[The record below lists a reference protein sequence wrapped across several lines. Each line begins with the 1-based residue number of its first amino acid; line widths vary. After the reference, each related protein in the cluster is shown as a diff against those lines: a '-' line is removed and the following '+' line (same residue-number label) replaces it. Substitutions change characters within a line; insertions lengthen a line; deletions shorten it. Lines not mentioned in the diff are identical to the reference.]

1 MKKNSQSLQ
10 NYVQLMTQ
18 HQGALRG
25 FVVSLMPGM
34 PGVSDVLQETNLV
47 LWQKMEKYEDG
58 SNFLA
63 WAFTIARYEVMHH
76 RDRAKRDG
84 RIVFSDKLVDA
95 IAEVDPIQEDN
106 EQHLLALE
114 SCMNKLN
121 ENQRQLIQH
130 RYSKGQSLEN
140 LAASLQKPASA
151 LRVSLFRTRAALK
164 KCIENQSP
172 EGRLA

>member
-1 MKKNSQSLQ
+1 MKENSQSLQ
-10 NYVQLMTQ
+10 DYVQLMTQ

-84 RIVFSDKLVDA
+84 TLVFSDKLVDA
-95 IAEVDPIQEDN
+95 IAESEPLGHDN
-106 EQHLLALE
+106 EPHLLALE
-114 SCMNKLN
+114 HCMSKLN
-121 ENQRQLIQH
+121 DNQRQLIQH
-130 RYSKGQSLEN
+130 RYSKGKSLEN
-140 LAASLQKPASA
+140 LAITLKKPASA

-164 KCIENQSP
+164 KCIEKQST